1 MLLSVDVPVGILVPP
16 LDATMD
22 GSLPIFA
29 MCWPCCDLWFPCGQ
43 SCECLDCCGTVHCC
57 NGAWQGKR
65 SQLPYDDY
73 RLEAQERAAQEGAR
87 HDQPEGASAT
97 YPSTPPMS
105 IPSTPPPAY

>member
-57 NGAWQGKR
+57 DRAWQGKR

-73 RLEAQERAAQEGAR
+73 RREARDRAAQEAAPVSYT
-87 HDQPEGASAT
+87 HLTLPTICSV
-97 YPSTPPMS
+97 
-105 IPSTPPPAY
+105 

>member
-22 GSLPIFA
+22 GSLPIFP

-43 SCECLDCCGTVHCC
+43 SCECLDCCGTMHCC
-57 NGAWQGKR
+57 DRAWQGKR

-73 RLEAQERAAQEGAR
+73 RREAKDRAAQEAAR
-87 HDQPEGASAT
+87 HEPGGTSAT